1 MRKYRTVD
9 GDRWMVLDEYLDK
22 SDAIVARDDWKRHL
36 RVDKPNTIV
45 KIEPTVDG
53 NGVTLWQILAR
64 KGGR

>member
-1 MRKYRTVD
+1 
-9 GDRWMVLDEYLDK
+9 MVLDEYLDK